1 MLFNNIKLDSFE
13 TIADEY
19 DSYEIIEDN
28 ELNKTNEIYDKKEY
42 IDKYLISI
50 EDAVCEALEY
60 IQNITGIDSIEE
72 CKDILTKVYE
82 SLRDK

>member
-19 DSYEIIEDN
+19 DFYEIIEDN
-28 ELNKTNEIYDKKEY
+28 KLNSTNDVFYKKEY

-72 CKDILTKVYE
+72 CKDILTKVCR